1 MQFYRFNARQFLT
14 NTFLCV
20 SIASTVAS
28 PLSAADKDWPQWR
41 GPNRDGRAA
50 DQRLLSQ
57 WPEEGPKLAWQFDN
71 AGFGFSSVAIQDGK
85 LFTQGKVDNR
95 IVALC
100 LDAKTGK
107 EIWRKDYA
115 DGDAKDKYSTGWGD
129 GPRSTPTIDG
139 DRVYFLSDL
148 GTLAC
153 LNASN
158 GEITWSVNFVE
169 DFGGSVPTWG
179 YSESVLIDGD
189 KVIAT
194 PGGPALLV
202 GLDKKTGKKVWESK
216 KGYEAQYVSVV
227 KANFDGIPTYVT
239 ASKPGLIGIHAI
251 TGEELFTNPKTGN
264 GTAVIPTPII
274 AGNRIYHSSG
284 YGAGNVALDISKS
297 AEGLDAKEVY
307 HFNRQSMES
316 HHGGYV
322 LDQGT
327 IYGFSKAMRG
337 VWMAQDLA
345 TGDVLWNKKIG
356 SSSSGSIAYADGMLY
371 CYDDSEGVCYLAKA
385 TKDGWEEL
393 GKVKLPSTTVFDRQR
408 GAIWT
413 HPVIADGKLFIR
425 DHEKLFAFDIAK

>member
-1 MQFYRFNARQFLT
+1 MPISTFRVRRLLLCSLACLSVAT
-14 NTFLCV
+14 NIL
-20 SIASTVAS
+20 
-28 PLSAADKDWPQWR
+28 AAEQDWPQWR

-50 DQRLLSQ
+50 AQNLLPT
-57 WPEEGPKLAWQFDN
+57 WPENGPPLAWQFGQT
-71 AGFGFSSVAIQDGK
+71 GFGFSSVAIQGGK
-85 LFTQGKVDNR
+85 LFTQGKIDNR
-95 IVALC
+95 IVAIC

-107 EIWRKDYA
+107 EIWQKDYA
-115 DGDAKDKYSTGWGD
+115 DGNSEGKYSTGWGD

-139 DRVYFLSDL
+139 NLVYFLSDL

-153 LNASN
+153 LNAKG
-158 GEITWSVNFVE
+158 GEIVWSVDFVK
-169 DFGGSVPTWG
+169 DFGGAVPTWG

-189 KVIAT
+189 KVIAS
-194 PGGPALLV
+194 PGGPNFLV

-216 KGYEAQYVSVV
+216 KGYEAQYVSIV
-227 KANFDGIPTYVT
+227 KADFHGVPTYVT
-239 ASKPGLIGIHAI
+239 ASKPGLVGIHAA
-251 TGEELFTNPKTGN
+251 TGEELFSNPKTGN

-274 AGNRIYHSSG
+274 SGNRIYHSSG
-284 YGAGNVALDISKS
+284 YGAGNVALDITKS
-297 AEGLDAKEVY
+297 GDGLDAKEIY

-345 TGDVLWNKKIG
+345 TGDVLWNKKLG
-356 SSSSGSIAYADGMLY
+356 STSSGSIAYADGLLY

-385 TKDGWEEL
+385 TKEGWEEL
-393 GKVKLPSTTVFDRQR
+393 GKVTLPSTTVFDRKR

-425 DHEKLFAFDIAK
+425 DHEKLFAFNIAK